1 MCTEDTKEYRF
12 CQGLFLEEG
21 LMEQRQTEY
30 RVGTGG
36 WEHESFDECLYPER
50 GLASLEKLQYYSRF
64 FDMVEVRAT
73 FWDESLGSGD
83 ASDWIA
89 AVRENR
95 KFLFSVKLHSS
106 FTHRRMIS
114 AGLSRKVRGLLQE
127 LNRENRLGALLIQF
141 PYSFTNTG
149 AHRQHLRKLG
159 ELFAG
164 FPVHVEIRNES
175 WNPKALIGIL
185 AESGLQ
191 PVSADLPALRHF
203 PAFLTETLGETAYIR
218 LHGRNE
224 KGWLLN
230 GMDSRYDY
238 LYNEREIREIVRRIR
253 LLSATGRF
261 LFLSCNNT
269 TAGKAIANAL
279 QLTAALRGQKRI
291 LLPESALAAFPSLQ
305 SLGETIES
313 GHPLLSGDVYRQ
325 AM

>member
-1 MCTEDTKEYRF
+1 
-12 CQGLFLEEG
+12 
-21 LMEQRQTEY
+21 MEQRQPEY

-36 WEHESFDECLYPER
+36 WEHGSFDECFYPER
-50 GLASLEKLQYYSRF
+50 GLASLEKLQYHSRF

-73 FWDESLGSGD
+73 FWDESLGSED
-83 ASDWIA
+83 ARAWITS
-89 AVRENR
+89 VRGNR
-95 KFLFSVKLHSS
+95 RFLFSVKLHSS

-114 AGLSRKVRGLLQE
+114 SELSRRVRGLLQE
-127 LNRENRLGALLIQF
+127 LNRENRLGALLMQF

-149 AHRQHLRKLG
+149 THRQHLRKLG
-159 ELFAG
+159 ELFNG
-164 FPVHVEIRNES
+164 FPIHVEVRNES
-175 WNPKALIGIL
+175 WTPKALIGTL
-185 AESGLQ
+185 AECGLQ

-203 PAFLTETLGETAYIR
+203 PAFLTKTFGETAYVR

-238 LYNEREIREIVRRIR
+238 LYNGKEIREIVRRIR
-253 LLSATGRF
+253 LLSTTSRS

-269 TAGKAIANAL
+269 TAGKAVANAL

-291 LLPESALAAFPSLQ
+291 LLPDRALAAFPSLH
-305 SLGETIES
+305 SLGETLEG
-313 GHPLLSGDVYRQ
+313 GHPLLSGDGYRQ